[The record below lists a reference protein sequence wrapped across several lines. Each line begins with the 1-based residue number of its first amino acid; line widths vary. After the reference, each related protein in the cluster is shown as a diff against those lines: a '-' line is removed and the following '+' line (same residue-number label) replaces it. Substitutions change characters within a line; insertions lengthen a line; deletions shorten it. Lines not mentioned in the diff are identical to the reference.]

1 MVRTTVGLGASK
13 PQHHHPL
20 STSAH
25 ATVRHAPAG
34 LVLVEDVAPQ
44 QQRVNLGAHRV
55 RQDLL
60 KRGERVILADGI
72 FLVDA

>member
-1 MVRTTVGLGASK
+1 
-13 PQHHHPL
+13 
-20 STSAH
+20 
-25 ATVRHAPAG
+25 
-34 LVLVEDVAPQ
+34 VEDVAPQ